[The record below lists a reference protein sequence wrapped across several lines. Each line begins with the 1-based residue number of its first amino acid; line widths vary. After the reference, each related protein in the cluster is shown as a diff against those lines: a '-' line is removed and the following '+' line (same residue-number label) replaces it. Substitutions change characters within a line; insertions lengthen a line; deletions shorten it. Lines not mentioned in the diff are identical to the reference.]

1 MEKTAKKSK
10 SKYVA
15 AGVAAAVAIA
25 VIAFFAVNNSG
36 TQPVPI
42 TQQSGLTTAP
52 ESATTT
58 GLQVGNAAPDFSLT
72 DPQKGQITKQTF
84 AGKPLFIFFTA
95 SYCTP
100 CQIGA
105 QNLAKYYDETGKAFN
120 VLIVFVDDSE
130 TNNQFIDWKSK
141 FGRDGWYIAK
151 GTDMAQ
157 TYHVQYLD
165 TKYVFDKN
173 GMIRWMNVHPLDYSS
188 IDPVMK
194 PLLGT

>member
-1 MEKTAKKSK
+1 MEKIGKKSK
-10 SKYVA
+10 SKFVA
-15 AGVAAAVAIA
+15 AGVAAAVIIVA
-25 VIAFFAVNNSG
+25 IAFFAVNDS
-36 TQPVPI
+36 TPQK
-42 TQQSGLTTAP
+42 SGLTTAP
-52 ESATTT
+52 ESATTE
-58 GLQVGNAAPDFSLT
+58 GLQIGNSAPDFSLI

-95 SYCTP
+95 TYCTP

-130 TNNQFIDWKSK
+130 TNSQFIDWKSK

-173 GMIRWMNVHPLDYSS
+173 EVIRWMNVKPLDYSS

>member
-1 MEKTAKKSK
+1 MEKIGKKSK

-15 AGVAAAVAIA
+15 TGVAAAVIITT
-25 VIAFFAVNNSG
+25 VAFFAINNSSP
-36 TQPVPI
+36 QK
-42 TQQSGLTTAP
+42 SELTTAP
-52 ESATTT
+52 ESATTE
-58 GLQVGNAAPDFSLT
+58 GLQVGNAAPDFSLA

-95 SYCTP
+95 TYCTP

-130 TNNQFIDWKSK
+130 TSSQFIDWKNK
-141 FGRDGWYIAK
+141 FGRDGWYISK

-157 TYHVQYLD
+157 TYHIQYLD
-165 TKYVFDKN
+165 TKYAFDKN
-173 GMIRWMNVHPLDYSS
+173 GVIRWIDIKPLDYSS

-194 PLLGT
+194 PLLGA

>member
-1 MEKTAKKSK
+1 MEKIRQNSK
-10 SKYVA
+10 SKYLA
-15 AGVAAAVAIA
+15 AGIAAAVAISA
-25 VIAFFAVNNSG
+25 IAFFVTNNSNP
-36 TQPVPI
+36 TP
-42 TQQSGLTTAP
+42 TTTSGLTTAP
-52 ESATTT
+52 QSTTAE
-58 GLQVGNAAPDFSLT
+58 GLRVGNSAPDFSLT

-95 SYCTP
+95 TYCTP

-105 QNLAKYYDETGKAFN
+105 QNLAKYYDQTGKEFN
-120 VLIVFVDDSE
+120 VLIVFVDPSE
-130 TNNQFIDWKSK
+130 TDSQFVDWKNK

-157 TYHVQYLD
+157 AYQVQYLD

-173 GMIRWMNVHPLDYSS
+173 GMVRWTDMHPLDYST

-194 PLLGT
+194 PLLGA

>member
-1 MEKTAKKSK
+1 MEKLRKKFK

-15 AGVAAAVAIA
+15 AGVAAAVVIA
-25 VIAFFAVNNSG
+25 VIVFFAVNNSG
-36 TQPVPI
+36 TQHVLT

-52 ESATTT
+52 ESAATT
-58 GLQVGNAAPDFSLT
+58 GLQVGNMAPDFLLI

-120 VLIVFVDDSE
+120 VLIVFVDPSE
-130 TNNQFIDWKSK
+130 TDSQFIDWKNK

-157 TYHVQYLD
+157 MYQVQYLD

-173 GMIRWMNVHPLDYSS
+173 GVIRWTDVHPLDYSS

-194 PLLGT
+194 PLLGA

>member
-1 MEKTAKKSK
+1 MKTITKST

-15 AGVAAAVAIA
+15 AGVSAAVIIIAI
-25 VIAFFAVNNSG
+25 VFFAVDNSSP
-36 TQPVPI
+36 QK
-42 TQQSGLTTAP
+42 SELTTAP
-52 ESATTT
+52 ESTMAEE
-58 GLQVGNAAPDFSLT
+58 LQVNNTAPDFSLT
-72 DPQKGQITKQTF
+72 DPQKGQVTKQTF

-105 QNLAKYYDETGKAFN
+105 QNLAKYYDETGKSFN

-130 TNNQFIDWKSK
+130 TNSQFIDWKNK
-141 FGRDGWYIAK
+141 FGRDEWYIAK
-151 GTDMAQ
+151 GTDMAR

-173 GMIRWMNVHPLDYSS
+173 GVIRWMDVKPLDYSS

-194 PLLGT
+194 PLRGV